1 MNMITKFF
9 APKTTIT
16 SDTIRVR
23 LADAEAEIATH
34 RAKLGTALAGV
45 AAMSDAEHVKIEG
58 EIAATERAI
67 TRLESLVAHLNAELP
82 DVNAAEEAAAKAA
95 ADEALVRRAKAA
107 TKASNA
113 EAKVLLAAYADHA
126 AAIADILAKLKAI
139 ESEREAVN
147 VELSANPVYQQPVAS
162 FNDTHRSTGGVAA
175 TEQRAMVAH
184 WVYRD
189 HPAQP
194 NEVYPGETES
204 SFRATFDEGGNPINP
219 GGVVRGRFG
228 QIITPVLEQREV
240 ITTTRAQPA
249 RHEAALDEVR
259 LPPAFAAQPYF
270 WPRS

>member
-23 LADAEAEIATH
+23 LADAEAEIAAH
-34 RAKLGTALAGV
+34 RAKIGNALAGV

-67 TRLESLVAHLNAELP
+67 TRLASLVAHLNAELP
-82 DVNAAEEAAAKAA
+82 AVIATEETVAKAA
-95 ADEALVRRAKAA
+95 TDDALVRRAKAA

-113 EAKVLLAAYADHA
+113 EAKVLLATYADHA

-139 ESEREAVN
+139 ESERAAVN
-147 VELSANPVYQQPVAS
+147 IELRANPVCEAVAS
-162 FNDTHRSTGGVAA
+162 YNDIHRSTGGVAA

-204 SFRATFDEGGNPINP
+204 SVRATFDADRNPVRP
-219 GGVVRGRFG
+219 GGAVRGRFG

-240 ITTTRAQPA
+240 ITTTRARPA
-249 RHEAALDEVR
+249 RHEAALDEAR
-259 LPPAFAAQPYF
+259 LPPAFAAQSYF